1 MSTQTSHYNLVKPA
15 LSDVPDITAMNPNWD
30 TIDATLN
37 TLATKGWAVN
47 VLEAGTDLNDY
58 LTQGIYTF
66 GVAYAPLNQPEG
78 YPNNGWLVV
87 LPWGDAGT
95 NRKQFW
101 FRLGA
106 INTNDYEMYVRTH
119 GHQGGWSTWA
129 KIYTSKD
136 ITASLE
142 DINKLSSLT
151 PNRVVVSD
159 ANGKINVSP
168 IATTKLNY
176 LANVTSDIQ
185 TQLNKKLEIV
195 SASYVGN
202 GTFGA
207 DNPTVLTFPFAP
219 KLFCVYQQGTANL
232 FRSANIMMNPQTYM
246 STNYQQGVAPLNIY
260 NYAKRSADGK
270 TIQWYSTSS
279 AGEQLNA
286 EGENYY
292 YFAIG

>member
-15 LSDVPDITAMNPNWD
+15 LTDVPDITAMNPNWD
-30 TIDATLN
+30 TIDSTLYSIVS
-37 TLATKGWAVN
+37 KSWAVN
-47 VLEAGTDLNDY
+47 ITQAGTDLNDY

-66 GVAYAPLNQPEG
+66 AVATTPTNAPDANT
-78 YPNNGWLVV
+78 NGWLVV
-87 LPWGDAGT
+87 VPWGDAGT
-95 NRKQFW
+95 NCKQIW

-106 INTNDYEMYVRTH
+106 INSNDYELFVRTH

-142 DINKLSSLT
+142 DINKVSNLT
-151 PNRVVVSD
+151 ANRVVVSD
-159 ANGKINVSP
+159 GNGKISASP
-168 IATTKLNY
+168 ITTTKLGY
-176 LANVTSDIQ
+176 LSGVTSDIQ

-202 GTFGA
+202 GAFGA
-207 DNPTVLTFPFAP
+207 DNPTVLTFSFAP
-219 KLFCVYQQGTANL
+219 KLFCIYQQGTANL
-232 FRSANIMMNPQTYM
+232 FHSANIMMNPQTYM
-246 STNYQQGVAPLNIY
+246 STSYQQGVAPLNIY

-270 TIQWYSTSS
+270 TIQWYSMSS

-286 EGENYY
+286 EGETYY

>member
-15 LSDVPDITAMNPNWD
+15 LTDVPDITAMNPNWD
-30 TIDATLN
+30 TIDSTLYSIVS
-37 TLATKGWAVN
+37 KSWAVN
-47 VLEAGTDLNDY
+47 ITQAGTDLNDY

-66 GVAYAPLNQPEG
+66 AVATTPTNAPDANT
-78 YPNNGWLVV
+78 NGWLVV
-87 LPWGDAGT
+87 VPWGDAGT
-95 NRKQFW
+95 NCKQIW

-106 INTNDYEMYVRTH
+106 INSNDYELFVRTH

-142 DINKLSSLT
+142 DINKVSNLT
-151 PNRVVVSD
+151 ANRVVVSD
-159 ANGKINVSP
+159 GNGKISASP
-168 IATTKLNY
+168 ITTTKLGY
-176 LANVTSDIQ
+176 LSGVTSDIQ

-202 GTFGA
+202 GAFGA
-207 DNPTVLTFPFAP
+207 DNPTVLTFSFAP
-219 KLFCVYQQGTANL
+219 KLFCIYQQGTANL

-246 STNYQQGVAPLNIY
+246 STSYQQGVAPLNIY

-270 TIQWYSTSS
+270 TIQWYSMSS

-286 EGENYY
+286 EGETYY